1 MNDRFKFRFWR
12 EHYDGKFTLECADL
26 MSIDG
31 SAEPY
36 NVGEGD
42 VYCYYP
48 GETIIEQCTGLK
60 DRNGKLIYEGDIVQT
75 EDQTI
80 GAVKFG
86 EYGGDSWEGWHLG
99 FYIDWIKNRR
109 FCKRKPT
116 FRKDFWF
123 WIENRELEVIGNVHE
138 NEELLK

>member
-60 DRNGKLIYEGDIVQT
+60 DKNGKLIYEGDILYCMLNCPRKGVVEFYRNAFCLNENGSYS
-75 EDQTI
+75 EDI
-80 GAVKFG
+80 IFSDK
-86 EYGGDSWEGWHLG
+86 
-99 FYIDWIKNRR
+99 
-109 FCKRKPT
+109 CC
-116 FRKDFWF
+116 
-123 WIENRELEVIGNVHE
+123 EVIGNVHE
-138 NEELLK
+138 NPELLK